1 MNFRNPYFTE
11 EEKIGMLQ
19 RWIIV
24 QSRFYYDTDIELV
37 SDKVYDDNCRQL
49 VDLQNQ
55 FREAFKRSQYYYMF
69 YDFDGTTGFHL
80 YNRLTEPDRI
90 RIDNIVNMLM
100 RLRHGES

>member
-37 SDKVYDDNCRQL
+37 SNKVYDDNCRQL

-55 FREAFKRSQYYYMF
+55 FREAFKRSQYYYIF

-80 YNRLTEPDRI
+80 YSRLTESDRI
-90 RIDNIVNMLM
+90 RIDNIVNMLK
-100 RLRHGES
+100 RVRHGES